1 LFSFGSIIFKGF
13 GMRRFKKSGFTL
25 VELLVVIAIIGIL
38 VALLLPAVQAA
49 REAARR
55 MQCSNN
61 LKQLGLAIHNY
72 HDTFKVFP
80 PALLNSGHVSVA
92 YQQAN
97 FPEGPRNHSG
107 HLFLL
112 PFIEQAPLH
121 ASVDF
126 NVASAQR
133 NPNGQSPAPNSAVND
148 PFTSRRIKGLECP
161 SHPQAGESAVAN
173 GTDVNYTFRSSKRTN
188 YVFSSGAY
196 SDGSANYNDPGPNN
210 DIRQGAFGN
219 NGGAKMAAI
228 TDGTSNSLAMG
239 EAAGGR
245 HKTSTNYG
253 PWGLQGIHTC
263 CHGRVVT
270 SSTTILDPSTLA
282 PGTFCYDLN
291 YHINS
296 SFISGTTGLACDTTM
311 AIIGKSYA
319 WTFNSLHPG
328 GAQFVMCDGSTQFL
342 AQTMDYLT
350 LARLAY
356 IHDGQTAQI
365 P

>member
-1 LFSFGSIIFKGF
+1 MKSKF
-13 GMRRFKKSGFTL
+13 RSGFTL

-72 HDTFKVFP
+72 HDTFQVFP
-80 PALLNSGHVSVA
+80 PALLNSGHVSVV

-97 FPEGPRNHSG
+97 FPEGPRNHAG
-107 HLFLL
+107 LLFLL
-112 PFIEQAPLH
+112 PFFEQAPLH
-121 ASVDF
+121 SNINF
-126 NVASAQR
+126 NVATAQR
-133 NPNGQSPAPNSAVND
+133 NPNGQAPAPISTVND
-148 PFTSRRIKGLECP
+148 PFTSTRLKTLECP
-161 SHPQAGESAVAN
+161 SDPQTGEVAAAMSA
-173 GTDVNYTFRSSKRTN
+173 DVNYTFRSSRRTN
-188 YVFSSGAY
+188 YIFSTGPY
-196 SDGSANYNDPGPNN
+196 SDGSANFGDANSNA

-219 NGGAKMAAI
+219 NAGAKFAQI

-245 HKTSTNYG
+245 RKTSTNYG
-253 PWGLQGIHTC
+253 PWGLQGVHTC

-270 SSTTILDPSTLA
+270 SSTTVLDASTLA
-282 PGTFCYDLN
+282 PGTFCYNLN

-296 SFISGTTGLACDTTM
+296 SFISGTTGAACISAN
-311 AIIGKSYA
+311 AIVGKSYA
-319 WTFNSLHPG
+319 WTFNSAHPG

-356 IHDGQTAQI
+356 IHDGQPVSI
-365 P
+365 E